1 MLPSSSAVARRPGIT
16 AASVARFTE
25 LVNKI
30 GTSATPAIRK
40 RKNAARKKLKCVIQ
54 EQMRYAKEANFRA
67 VALTLSFSCDAD
79 FASKHIS
86 RFLDQ
91 VRRSLKCQDQCLPYA
106 WVLERASR
114 LHYHLILWLP
124 RGHVLEKGKLSRWW
138 PWGSTWVAACGSV
151 KGWGRYISKFDS
163 ITKLPKR
170 ARLFGC
176 GGLDSDGETA
186 VARATLPQWLLAL
199 LPRAHRA
206 RRLAGEGWLDLETGQ
221 LHRSPYIW
229 TPWGVML
236 ADVLSRAVGKLCE

>member
-40 RKNAARKKLKCVIQ
+40 RKNAARRKLKCVIK
-54 EQMRYAKEANFRA
+54 EQTRYAKKANLRA
-67 VALTLSFSCDAD
+67 IALTLSFSCDAD
-79 FASKHIS
+79 FSSKHVS

-91 VRRSLKCQDQCLPYA
+91 VRRSLKGEEQCLPYA
-106 WVLERASR
+106 WVLERASK

-124 RGHVLEKGKLSRWW
+124 RGRVLEKGKLASWW
-138 PWGSTWVAACGSV
+138 PWGSTWVAACESI
-151 KGWGRYISKFDS
+151 KAWGRYISKFDC
-163 ITKLPKR
+163 IAKLPKR

-176 GGLDSDGETA
+176 GGLDGEGHAA

-199 LPRAHRA
+199 LPRGHRA
-206 RRLAGEGWLDLETGQ
+206 RRLAGEGWVDLETGQ
-221 LHRSPYIW
+221 THHSPYRW
-229 TPWGVML
+229 TPWGMTL
-236 ADVLSRAVGKLCE
+236 ASVSPRACRRVV